1 MVHFH
6 EDWKGT
12 GIRARVDS
20 CGAGLLG
27 TVESVSQAKKDGLRG
42 QKKALDISK
51 HSLETVINGVKE
63 DIQNLSDQEI
73 LLGHRQLFM
82 KMEKEVS
89 QHRLRTLEPVT
100 HADLMRVG

>member
-1 MVHFH
+1 M
-6 EDWKGT
+6 
-12 GIRARVDS
+12 
-20 CGAGLLG
+20 
-27 TVESVSQAKKDGLRG
+27 
-42 QKKALDISK
+42 
-51 HSLETVINGVKE
+51 INGVKE

-73 LLGHRQLFM
+73 LLGHQQLLM